1 MVEYSALC
9 LRRQKEQNGDIGD
22 LANINGQITL
32 MMNWEDENYPELEEK
47 MKNLSKKA
55 IGLEELKENHM
66 SDINDEYISVCQK
79 ILRREWARLKND
91 LKKKR
96 V

>member
-1 MVEYSALC
+1 
-9 LRRQKEQNGDIGD
+9 
-22 LANINGQITL
+22 